1 MVAERVQTLSRIIG
15 EVETMLDEGEGGK
28 FGRVIGVWERWLEQ
42 AEKVREGRK
51 ADGQGSKGLVFIE
64 GVGDGWKAE
73 AMVLERELGYF
84 LRDLGRFGEVRGDS
98 SLGRLMRGWV
108 ALVKGLEEELD
119 LLQWIEAEI
128 MTEEE
133 VWVEGIV
140 GELGRGVTEGIRI

>member
-1 MVAERVQTLSRIIG
+1 
-15 EVETMLDEGEGGK
+15 MLNEGEGGK
-28 FGRVIGVWERWLEQ
+28 FGRVVGVWERWFEQ
-42 AEKVREGRK
+42 VEEVREKRK
-51 ADGQGSKGLVFIE
+51 ADGKGGKGLVFIE

-98 SLGRLMRGWV
+98 SLGRLVRGWV

-128 MTEEE
+128 MNEEE
-133 VWVEGIV
+133 AWMQEIV
-140 GELGRGVTEGIRI
+140 GELGKGVTEDIKI